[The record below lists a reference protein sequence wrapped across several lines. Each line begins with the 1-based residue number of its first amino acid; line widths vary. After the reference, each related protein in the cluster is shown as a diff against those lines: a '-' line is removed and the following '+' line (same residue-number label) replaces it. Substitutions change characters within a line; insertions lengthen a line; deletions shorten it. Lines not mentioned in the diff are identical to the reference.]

1 MSVRFAT
8 QLRSNGPALELDRPG
23 PGTITFRVEAADLWD
38 AARVLARP
46 ERPVAEVKARAL
58 EYFFPDQQYPTDFV
72 LKFRGWEILD
82 DNAMLADVGITDGSI
97 LLLAV
102 RRRRPVR

>member
-8 QLRSNGPALELDRPG
+8 QLRSNGPVIELDRAG
-23 PGTITFRVEAADLWD
+23 AGTITFRVEAADLWD
-38 AARVLARP
+38 AARIVARP

-58 EYFFPDQQYPTDFV
+58 EYFYPDQTIPDELV

-82 DNAMLADVGITDGSI
+82 ERASLAECGLTDGSI
-97 LLLAV
+97 LLLAH